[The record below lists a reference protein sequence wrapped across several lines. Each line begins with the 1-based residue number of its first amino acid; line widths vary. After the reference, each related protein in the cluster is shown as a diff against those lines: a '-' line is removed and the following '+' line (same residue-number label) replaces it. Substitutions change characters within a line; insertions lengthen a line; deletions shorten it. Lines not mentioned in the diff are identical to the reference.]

1 MKCKHCEEIIPQ
13 KRVDLGYRECVNCS
27 TTQRWSANPVIFH
40 KTGNTTEIIKDP
52 EVAADIAF
60 ASARKGFG
68 VLRGM
73 TGRRKPVEAKNKT
86 VKKSQ
91 PIQQNLSRP
100 IGSYKPTY
108 YFEEVGAE
116 AMSLLE
122 TLGAAAACE
131 HIEKSLEEKRIFKK
145 QALQLNQIIEQLGI
159 NHGIR
164 KEKISSDAIAGTAL
178 A

>member
-1 MKCKHCEEIIPQ
+1 
-13 KRVDLGYRECVNCS
+13 
-27 TTQRWSANPVIFH
+27 
-40 KTGNTTEIIKDP
+40 
-52 EVAADIAF
+52 
-60 ASARKGFG
+60 
-68 VLRGM
+68 
-73 TGRRKPVEAKNKT
+73 
-86 VKKSQ
+86 
-91 PIQQNLSRP
+91 
-100 IGSYKPTY
+100 
-108 YFEEVGAE
+108 
-116 AMSLLE
+116 MSLLE